1 MQSLTKISWKIN
13 LLSFPFTIARLVPYI
28 FFGIFSV
35 MVFFVFSFAASLFP
49 FPIKELIYLA
59 QFIVFLDYW
68 IMFRKNVIYPLRAS
82 HIAIITEIL
91 KGEKGA
97 SVQTREQLSRGL
109 WRVKEKFGSLTKLR
123 KFERRIELIEKKIL
137 EKVYWLQLIPN
148 LLSSINELLLSYI
161 LFNNDFDLMAST
173 RDGLILLQQKNRQIV
188 FKSTVIVV
196 ISLLLLF
203 IATVAAFFLLPLISP
218 FFRSLDPVF
227 LFPSLLVFWLIVYE
241 YFSPFLLVKRVL
253 TFLDTVKDDSPSK
266 TTRNYLEG
274 VSPEFNLVSSEART
288 FFPIKSVSNR
298 NLIKYFELERE
309 KELEKEQTEK
319 AKEIKKAIPM
329 EKLINKFKEEAKKT
343 RDIEFRE
350 EVRSRSIQEIL
361 APKIEK
367 MRRAMEASLEKPKQE
382 LSEEE
387 KIKIKTFR
395 IIDRLLDQ
403 LIQGLGS
410 DKKIEVR
417 DIKKKERGWKAMAKV
432 DTYLFEFGLDED
444 GRVLSFT
451 EILERKN

>member
-218 FFRSLDPVF
+218 FFRSL
-227 LFPSLLVFWLIVYE
+227 
-241 YFSPFLLVKRVL
+241 
-253 TFLDTVKDDSPSK
+253 
-266 TTRNYLEG
+266 
-274 VSPEFNLVSSEART
+274 
-288 FFPIKSVSNR
+288 
-298 NLIKYFELERE
+298 
-309 KELEKEQTEK
+309 
-319 AKEIKKAIPM
+319 
-329 EKLINKFKEEAKKT
+329 
-343 RDIEFRE
+343 
-350 EVRSRSIQEIL
+350 
-361 APKIEK
+361 
-367 MRRAMEASLEKPKQE
+367 
-382 LSEEE
+382 
-387 KIKIKTFR
+387 
-395 IIDRLLDQ
+395 
-403 LIQGLGS
+403 
-410 DKKIEVR
+410 
-417 DIKKKERGWKAMAKV
+417 
-432 DTYLFEFGLDED
+432 
-444 GRVLSFT
+444 
-451 EILERKN
+451 